1 MMMMTSTATGVERF
15 VEASPRTLTGTC
27 ELTGVQHCSPRTLG
41 GSHDT
46 CRSPEVPGGSAGA
59 VGRIIWHV
67 PCAARRTRCVAV
79 VTQPCHS
86 DTSGMLCAH
95 QRAAVLDASELNVP
109 VTVRGLSS

>member
-1 MMMMTSTATGVERF
+1 M
-15 VEASPRTLTGTC
+15 PRTRAPHPL
-27 ELTGVQHCSPRTLG
+27 
-41 GSHDT
+41 
-46 CRSPEVPGGSAGA
+46 RS
-59 VGRIIWHV
+59 R
-67 PCAARRTRCVAV
+67 